1 MPVYEYRGVG
11 KSGKEVKGVLDSDN
25 PRTLKEEL
33 KQQGVY
39 LSNYKETFDEAG
51 DAAEGERAGGRRRL
65 FMRRVKVVELAEAT
79 RLIATLLKAS
89 ISIVDSLAAVAGQTE
104 NPRLQ
109 RVLSEVR
116 RSVTEGKALYAAMAD
131 NPGVFPDL
139 FVNMVKAGESSGTL
153 DQVFLRLADF
163 TEAQAKLKGRL
174 VGAMTYP
181 IIMLVLGT
189 GIVSLLMMFVV
200 PKLTVMFTEMGGK
213 LPAITRAL
221 IWVSEYVQDWWH
233 VTLGAIIFGVWLFNR
248 YRKSPTGRKRLD
260 RVTLKLPLFGPLL
273 RMVAITRFAR
283 TLGTLLQSGVPI
295 MTSLEIVKHVIG
307 NSLLAGVVEDARLA
321 VQEGDSLAPPL
332 KRSGEF
338 PPMVVHMISVGE
350 ASGEMENMLDNVA
363 SAYEMQV
370 DSKINVLTSL
380 LEPLMIVGMGVVVA
394 LIVFAIL
401 TPMLQMNELLKG

>member
-33 KQQGVY
+33 KNQGVY
-39 LSNYKETFDEAG
+39 LSSYKETFDERRDAG
-51 DAAEGERAGGRRRL
+51 EGEGGSRKRL

-79 RLIATLLKAS
+79 RLIATLLRAS

-116 RSVTEGKALYAAMAD
+116 RSVTEGKALHAAMAD
-131 NPGVFPDL
+131 NPAVFPDL

-163 TEAQAKLKGRL
+163 TEAQAKLRGRIL
-174 VGAMTYP
+174 GAMTYP
-181 IIMLVLGT
+181 IIMLILGT

-213 LPAITRAL
+213 LPAITRGL

-233 VTLGAIIFGVWLFNR
+233 ATLGAIIIGIWLFNR
-248 YRKSPTGRKRLD
+248 YRRSPAGRQRLD
-260 RVTLKLPLFGPLL
+260 RMVLKLPLFGPLL
-273 RMVAITRFAR
+273 RMVAITRFSR

-307 NSLLAGVVEDARLA
+307 NSMLAGVVEDARLA